1 MGKEMNLIKLA
12 EQKGDYKFA
21 NTLLNGLNRHLKAK
35 VKHSKAKLKE
45 LKRNA

>member
-1 MGKEMNLIKLA
+1 MAAETNLIKMA
-12 EQKGDYKFA
+12 EKQGDYKFA